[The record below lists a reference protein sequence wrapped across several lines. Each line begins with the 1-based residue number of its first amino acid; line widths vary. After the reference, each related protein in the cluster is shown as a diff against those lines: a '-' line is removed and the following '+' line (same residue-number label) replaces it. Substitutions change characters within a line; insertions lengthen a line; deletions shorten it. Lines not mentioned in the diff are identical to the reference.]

1 MAPPRL
7 ERMSGALVGRE
18 LECAAIDRL
27 LEASAR
33 GESSSLVLRGEAGI
47 GKTALLTQAAEHAA
61 ARLPRRGAA
70 DLGHGAGGLRSPQL
84 TLYRR
89 PSFRA

>member
-1 MAPPRL
+1 MISPVAVAGLYRRLPGLYDRWMATPRL

-33 GESSSLVLRGEAGI
+33 GESSSLVLRGEAG
-47 GKTALLTQAAEHAA
+47 TA
-61 ARLPRRGAA
+61 
-70 DLGHGAGGLRSPQL
+70 
-84 TLYRR
+84 RR
-89 PSFRA
+89 PC